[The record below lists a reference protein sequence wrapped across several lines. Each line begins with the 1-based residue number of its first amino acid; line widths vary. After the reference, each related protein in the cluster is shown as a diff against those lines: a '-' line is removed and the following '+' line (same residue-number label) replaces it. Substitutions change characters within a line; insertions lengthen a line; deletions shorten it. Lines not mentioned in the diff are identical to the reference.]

1 MPPLLVAL
9 PAIAAFAAANAG
21 TIAAVGTVA
30 AGTAVSALAAS
41 RQGAVAGD
49 TAMVNARLRA
59 KEQISQAQMSEYE
72 AQVREQQAL
81 VGERQATLSD
91 RAAATEREY
100 TADDVMRQRVQ
111 ARAFQAEQ
119 RAAVGGSGLEAT
131 GSPLNVMA
139 ETAHQLELDRL
150 VTTHE
155 GEMRAQ
161 AHEEE
166 ARLGREDATMARHG
180 AELARYTA
188 RQQRQGIP
196 LGLNIGRYQARAS
209 RQAGQLGA
217 VSALIGG
224 ATRGVGAYYGARG

>member
-21 TIAAVGTVA
+21 TIAATGLVA
-30 AGTAVSALAAS
+30 AGTAVSAMGAL
-41 RQGAVAGD
+41 RQGQVAGD
-49 TAMVNARLRA
+49 TAMVNAKLRA
-59 KEQISQAQMSEYE
+59 REQIGQAQMSEYE
-72 AQVREQQAL
+72 AQVREQAAL
-81 VGERQATLSD
+81 MGERQATLSD
-91 RAAATEREY
+91 RTAGLEREY
-100 TADDVMRQRVQ
+100 TAEDVMRQRVQ

-131 GSPLNVMA
+131 GSPLMVMA
-139 ETAHQLELDRL
+139 ESAHQLELDRM

-155 GEMRAQ
+155 GEMRAR

-166 ARLGREDATMARHG
+166 ARLGREDATQARHG

-196 LGLNIGRYQARAS
+196 LGLEIGRYQARAS

-224 ATRGVGAYYGARG
+224 GSRAVGAFYGGRG